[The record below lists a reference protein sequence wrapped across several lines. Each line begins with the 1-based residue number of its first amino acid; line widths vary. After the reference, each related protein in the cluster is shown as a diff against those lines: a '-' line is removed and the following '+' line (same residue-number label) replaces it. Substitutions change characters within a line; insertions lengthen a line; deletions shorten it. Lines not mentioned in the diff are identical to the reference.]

1 MAYLSCVFA
10 FTLLTYR
17 WSFIHFLMALSTNWL
32 FPNFNIAAPIKTIA
46 IKRELDVG
54 PQLLKQLQ

>member
-1 MAYLSCVFA
+1 
-10 FTLLTYR
+10 
-17 WSFIHFLMALSTNWL
+17 MALSKNWL

-54 PQLLKQLQ
+54 LQLLKKLQ